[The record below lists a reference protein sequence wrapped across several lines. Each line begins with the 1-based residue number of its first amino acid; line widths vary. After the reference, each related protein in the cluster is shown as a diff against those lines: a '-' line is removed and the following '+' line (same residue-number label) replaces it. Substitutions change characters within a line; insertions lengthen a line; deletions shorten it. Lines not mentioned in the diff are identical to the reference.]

1 MAESFDDVDDWSAEE
16 DDLVRRAL
24 LSLGEDVEANPLP
37 GSAAITG
44 VGMAVPSPRSDSSRS
59 PRASGFVGAG
69 RSPHGRRRN
78 PWVVGG
84 LGLAAASLA
93 VAAVG
98 LSGVLRGADSD
109 PGDPASSAAYSS
121 TTAPTA
127 STSSAGPS
135 NTSPSSASSSASEPD
150 WAGML
155 AASDALLPTAPEWQ
169 AALGVAGT
177 LGVAPNN
184 GEGDNGPLCLMPL
197 GEGVAK
203 ANEKVQALPATEGF
217 AGQRS
222 WSYLSADLAVG
233 AFNAMTETLNA
244 CAQPTL
250 TPESTDVF
258 EEHPTIWSFSTGG
271 DDKGW
276 VVLTQAG
283 KRISYL
289 EIWASPNGDP
299 ITLPEVA
306 RLSLI
311 AGQRLQAADL
321 ADSGGSTTDEA
332 GVDRVVIG
340 PPEATVADRYFL
352 DPAAFASPGLTSGR
366 ATIATSFEFE
376 GSPAVVGTCD
386 PDTDPAGVF
395 GIMRVVETGG
405 NSGTLA
411 WQRVRDAAP
420 GDGAPGDGDADQLAT
435 TEAMRIAENLA
446 GCATS
451 GTTVTPGPS
460 EMTYVVSD
468 ANGST
473 FVAVTKLATAG
484 YVSTIAIPSPD
495 GPTVNADTYWAEL
508 DRLAALAAKR

>member
-1 MAESFDDVDDWSAEE
+1 MAKSFDDVDDWSAEE

-44 VGMAVPSPRSDSSRS
+44 VGMAASSPESAPSRS
-59 PRASGFVGAG
+59 PRAGRFVGAG
-69 RSPHGRRRN
+69 RSPSERRRK

-84 LGLAAASLA
+84 LGLAAASVA
-93 VAAVG
+93 IAAVG
-98 LSGVLRGADSD
+98 LSGVLRGADRD

-121 TTAPTA
+121 STSPT

-135 NTSPSSASSSASEPD
+135 SSASDPD
-150 WAGML
+150 WPGML
-155 AASDALLPTAPEWQ
+155 AASDALLPTAPEWR

-177 LGVAPNN
+177 LGVAPNT

-233 AFNAMTETLNA
+233 AVNAMTETLSA
-244 CAQPTL
+244 CTQPKL
-250 TPESTDVF
+250 TPESTDAF
-258 EEHPTIWSFSTGG
+258 EEHPTIWSFSTGT

-276 VVLTQAG
+276 VVLTQVG

-306 RLSLI
+306 RLSFI
-311 AGQRLQAADL
+311 AGLRLQGADQ
-321 ADSGGSTTDEA
+321 ADRGGSTSDES

-352 DPAAFASPGLTSGR
+352 DPADFSSTGLTSGR
-366 ATIATSFEFE
+366 ATLATGFEFE
-376 GSPAVVGTCD
+376 GSPAIVGTCD
-386 PDTDPAGVF
+386 PDTDPAGMF
-395 GIMRVVETGG
+395 GIMRVVESGG

-420 GDGAPGDGDADQLAT
+420 DNGGLGDDDADQLAT

-446 GCATS
+446 SCATS

-468 ANGST
+468 ANGSI
-473 FVAVTKLATAG
+473 FVAVTKLATPG
-484 YVSTIAIPSPD
+484 YVSTIALTSPD
-495 GPTVNADTYWAEL
+495 GPTVGADTYWTEL